1 MKGYKGM
8 KSDMTCRGKK
18 YEIGKTYTEENVKLC
33 IRGIHWCKN
42 LKNVFDFY
50 DADGSNRFF
59 EVDADEVETD
69 GYKSVASTLT
79 VIRELSEIEIN
90 RIVYGNGYGDGDGNG
105 DGNVYGYVYGYGYGY
120 GDGDGDGD
128 GDGNGYGNVYGYVY
142 GYGDGNGYGNGNGNG
157 NIFKVLIFS

>member
-8 KSDMTCRGKK
+8 KSDMTCRGKRF
-18 YEIGKTYTEENVKLC
+18 EIGKTYMEENVKLC

-42 LKNVFDFY
+42 LKDVFDFY

-69 GYKSVASTLT
+69 GHKSVASKLT

-90 RIVYGNGYGDGDGNG
+90 RIVYGDGDGDGYGYGDGDG
-105 DGNVYGYVYGYGYGY
+105 YGYGYGY
-120 GDGDGDGD
+120 GDGYGN
-128 GDGNGYGNVYGYVY
+128 GNGYGDGYGN
-142 GYGDGNGYGNGNGNG
+142 GYGDGYGYGNGNGDGYGNG
-157 NIFKVLIFS
+157 NGDGNICKVLIFN

>member
-90 RIVYGNGYGDGDGNG
+90 RIVYGYGYGDGNGDGNVYGYGYGYGYGDGDGNG
-105 DGNVYGYVYGYGYGY
+105 DGNGY
-120 GDGDGDGD
+120 
-128 GDGNGYGNVYGYVY
+128 
-142 GYGDGNGYGNGNGNG
+142 GNG

>member
-8 KSDMTCRGKK
+8 KSDMTCREKK

-33 IRGIHWCKN
+33 RRGIHWCKN
-42 LKNVFDFY
+42 LKDVFDFY

-90 RIVYGNGYGDGDGNG
+90 RIVYGY
-105 DGNVYGYVYGYGYGY
+105 
-120 GDGDGDGD
+120 
-128 GDGNGYGNVYGYVY
+128 GNGYGY
-142 GYGDGNGYGNGNGNG
+142 
-157 NIFKVLIFS
+157 IFKVLIFN

>member
-105 DGNVYGYVYGYGYGY
+105 DGNVYGYVYGYG
-120 GDGDGDGD
+120 
-128 GDGNGYGNVYGYVY
+128 
-142 GYGDGNGYGNGNGNG
+142 DGNGYGNGNGNG

>member
-8 KSDMTCRGKK
+8 KSDMTCREKK

-33 IRGIHWCKN
+33 RRGIHWCKN
-42 LKNVFDFY
+42 LKDVFDFY

-90 RIVYGNGYGDGDGNG
+90 RIVYGNGYGN
-105 DGNVYGYVYGYGYGY
+105 GYGY
-120 GDGDGDGD
+120 
-128 GDGNGYGNVYGYVY
+128 
-142 GYGDGNGYGNGNGNG
+142 
-157 NIFKVLIFS
+157 IFKVLIFN